1 MGSGTERGTA
11 DPMETRANYLMV
23 GTFVL
28 ALAAGLVVFVLWL
41 AKFQFDT
48 EFARYDIIY
57 KGSVTGLRIGSP
69 VRYSGV
75 RVGEV
80 IDIRLNSQQPDQ
92 VQITAE
98 IDGTTPVRADSI
110 ATLEIEGLT
119 GGLYV
124 LLSGGAPEA
133 PPLVAAPGQ
142 DRPVIAARTS
152 TLQQVLEGAPELV
165 QSVSL
170 LLARANDLLSAEN
183 RAHIASSLGNL
194 DQFTTSL
201 AAHSGDIGL
210 VLEDASATMA
220 NLRES
225 TATLS
230 DLAEALKS
238 DSGKL
243 VERADATLAA
253 IGDMAGTVDVEIS
266 TTAGDARALIQDLR
280 GAASRLS
287 GVGKELQAMV
297 AENREPVRDFSATG
311 LSELTGL
318 LVEMRDLVVALNRVT
333 TEIQRDPA
341 RFFFGNQQQGY
352 EAQ

>member
-1 MGSGTERGTA
+1 
-11 DPMETRANYLMV
+11 METRANYLMV

-28 ALAAGLVVFVLWL
+28 ALAIGLMVFVLWL

-48 EFARYDIIY
+48 EFARYDIVY

-75 RVGEV
+75 HVGEV
-80 IDIRLNSQQPDQ
+80 SAMRLDDKQPDQ
-92 VQITAE
+92 VLVTIEVEAK
-98 IDGTTPVRADSI
+98 TPVRSDSV

-124 LLSGGAPEA
+124 LLSGGAPTA
-133 PPLVAAPGQ
+133 PPLIAAPGQ
-142 DRPVIAARTS
+142 KRPVIAARPS
-152 TLQQVLEGAPELV
+152 SLQQVLAGAPELV
-165 QSVSL
+165 ESVNV
-170 LLARANDLLSAEN
+170 LLARTNDLLNAEN
-183 RAHIASSLGNL
+183 RGHIASGLANL
-194 DQFTTSL
+194 DTFTSSV

-220 NLRES
+220 NLRDS
-225 TATLS
+225 TATLGE
-230 DLAEALKS
+230 LAAALKS

-253 IGDMAGTVDVEIS
+253 IGGMAETVDAEI
-266 TTAGDARALIQDLR
+266 TATGSDARALIGDLR
-280 GAASRLS
+280 GTVGRLGNTS
-287 GVGKELQAMV
+287 KELQAMI
-297 AENREPVRDFSATG
+297 AENREPVRDFAATG
-311 LSELTGL
+311 LAELTGL
-318 LVEMRDLVVALNRVT
+318 LVEMRELVIALNRVT

-352 EAQ
+352 ETR